1 MKILLRHA
9 SEMVYM
15 RQESTEI
22 IIFEQKQT
30 NRLLSKTF

>member
-1 MKILLRHA
+1 MHPKW
-9 SEMVYM
+9 YM

-22 IIFEQKQT
+22 IILEQQQT